1 MAEPLRIG
9 DRWIG
14 PGHPVYI
21 VAELSANHLNDFDRA
36 MDLVRCAAD
45 AGADAIKL
53 QTYTPD
59 TITID
64 SDGAPFTIGP
74 GTPWEG
80 RRLHEV
86 YAEASMPWDWQP
98 KLADLA
104 RDLGLDCFS
113 SPFDP
118 SAVAFLEKMNVPAYK
133 IASFELVDT
142 GLIACAAR
150 TGKPLIMS
158 TGMADR
164 EDIETAL
171 HAARAAGAQQIAL
184 LKCTSAYPCPPEDL
198 NLRTLRGLQ
207 EDFDVV
213 IGLSDH
219 TLDDATVIAAVALGA
234 CIIERHFT
242 LDRNDGGPDASFSL
256 EPAEFRSM
264 ASAIR
269 LTEKSLGEVRYQPTD
284 AERETR
290 RFRRSLFVVED
301 IAAGEPITTQN
312 VRSIR
317 PADGLAPKHLDD
329 ALGRPAARDLSRGTP
344 LSFEDLA

>member
-213 IGLSDH
+213 IGLS
-219 TLDDATVIAAVALGA
+219 
-234 CIIERHFT
+234 
-242 LDRNDGGPDASFSL
+242 
-256 EPAEFRSM
+256 
-264 ASAIR
+264 
-269 LTEKSLGEVRYQPTD
+269 
-284 AERETR
+284 
-290 RFRRSLFVVED
+290 
-301 IAAGEPITTQN
+301 
-312 VRSIR
+312 
-317 PADGLAPKHLDD
+317 
-329 ALGRPAARDLSRGTP
+329 
-344 LSFEDLA
+344 

>member
-9 DRWIG
+9 DRWVG
-14 PGHPVYI
+14 PGYPVYI

-36 MDLVRCAAD
+36 LALVGAAAD

-59 TITID
+59 TITLD
-64 SDGAPFTIGP
+64 CDGDPFTIGP

-86 YAEASMPWDWQP
+86 YREAYMEWDWQP
-98 KLADLA
+98 KLADRA
-104 RDLGLDCFS
+104 HELGLDCFS

-118 SAVAFLEKMNVPAYK
+118 SAVAFLEKMDIPAYK
-133 IASFELVDT
+133 IASFELVDS

-171 HAARAAGAQQIAL
+171 EAARTAGARQIAL
-184 LKCTSAYPCPPEDL
+184 LKCTSAYPAPSGDL

-219 TLDDATVIAAVALGA
+219 TLDDWTVVAAVALGA

-242 LDRNDGGPDASFSL
+242 LDRKDGGPDADFSL

-264 ASAIR
+264 VSAIR
-269 LTEKSLGEVRYQPTD
+269 LTESALGEVRYGPTD

-301 IAAGEPITTQN
+301 IAAGEPITPTN

-317 PADGLAPKHLDD
+317 PADGLAPKHLDEV
-329 ALGRPAARDLSRGTP
+329 LGRLAARDLGRGTP
-344 LSFEDLA
+344 LSFKDLV

>member
-1 MAEPLRIG
+1 MARPLRIG
-9 DRWIG
+9 DRTIG

-36 MDLVRCAAD
+36 MALVHAAAE

-59 TITID
+59 TITLD
-64 SDGAPFTIGP
+64 CGGEPFTIGP

-86 YAEASMPWDWQP
+86 YREAYMEWDWQP
-98 KLADLA
+98 KLAEAA
-104 RDLGLDCFS
+104 REHGLDCFS

-118 SAVAFLEKMNVPAYK
+118 SSVVFLEKMNVPAYK

-142 GLIACAAR
+142 GLIACAAK

-171 HAARAAGAQQIAL
+171 EAARAAGAREIAL
-184 LKCTSAYPCPPEDL
+184 LKCTSAYPSPADDL
-198 NLRTLRGLQ
+198 NLRTLTGLR

-213 IGLSDH
+213 VGLSDH
-219 TLDDATVIAAVALGA
+219 TLDDTAVIAAVALGA
-234 CIIERHFT
+234 CMVERHFT
-242 LDRNDGGPDASFSL
+242 LDRKDGGPDAEFSL
-256 EPAEFRSM
+256 EPDEFRSM
-264 ASAIR
+264 VSAIR
-269 LTEKSLGEVRYQPTD
+269 LTETSLGEVHYGPTD

-301 IAAGEPITTQN
+301 IPAGQPITSHN
-312 VRSIR
+312 VRSVR
-317 PADGLAPKHLDD
+317 PADGLAPKHLDSV
-329 ALGRPAARDLSRGTP
+329 LGRMAVRDLERGTP
-344 LSFEDLA
+344 LAFEDLE